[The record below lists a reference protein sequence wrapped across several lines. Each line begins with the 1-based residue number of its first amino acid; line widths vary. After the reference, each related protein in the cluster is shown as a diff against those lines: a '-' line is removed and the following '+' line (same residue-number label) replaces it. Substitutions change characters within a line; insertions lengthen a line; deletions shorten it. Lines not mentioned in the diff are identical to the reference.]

1 MKNLRWNDIQRLA
14 LQPKF
19 ILTVCAVILVY
30 SFVFEKSGLVRQIEL
45 IHENRKLRS
54 EIDMMKKRVS
64 RIQEE
69 IHALE
74 TDVEQMK
81 AEAIKNGWA
90 ESDEVIVKVR

>member
-1 MKNLRWNDIQRLA
+1 MKNLRWDDIKRLA

-19 ILTVCAVILVY
+19 ILIVCAVILVY
-30 SFVFEKSGLVRQIEL
+30 SFVFEKSGLVRQLEL
-45 IHENRKLRS
+45 IRENRELRS
-54 EIDMMKKRVS
+54 EIDLMQKRVL

-74 TDVEQMK
+74 TDIEKIK

-90 ESDEVIVKVR
+90 EPDEVIIKVR